1 MNKKHS
7 SDAAPLPPL
16 ALIAGPTASGK
27 SALALKLAELS
38 GGVIIN
44 ADASQIYAD
53 LRVLSARPSPEDE
66 QRAPHRLFGVVDG
79 AAPCSAAEWADM
91 AKREIAEAHDTG
103 RLPILVGGTGLYIR
117 TLLDGIAPVP
127 PIDPDVRASV
137 RALPVEESYAALS
150 KVDPAS
156 AARLKPG
163 DSQRIARALEVIQ
176 STGLPIGDWQQRTE
190 GGIGDQVRIVP
201 LILLPPRPW
210 LYARADA
217 RFAAMIERGAVEE
230 VEALVARRL
239 DPALPVMRAIGVR
252 EIAAWGAGALDRAAM
267 LAAAATATRQYA
279 KRQYTWFSRQP
290 PPHWPRQLLELD
302 DAYANDL
309 AIKLHQSALTH

>member
-27 SALALKLAELS
+27 SALALRLAELS
-38 GGVIIN
+38 DGVIIN
-44 ADASQIYAD
+44 ADASQLYAD

-91 AKREIAEAHDTG
+91 AKREIAAAHDTG

-117 TLLDGIAPVP
+117 TLLEGIAPVP

-137 RALPVEESYAALS
+137 RALPVEEGYAALS

-252 EIAAWGAGALDRAAM
+252 EIAGWRAGALDHEGM
-267 LAAAATATRQYA
+267 LMAAATATRQYA

-290 PPHWPRQLLELD
+290 PTQWPRQLLELD